1 MTEENSVDVTIDII
15 SDVVCPWCIVGYKQL
30 EEALDQTG
38 LTASI
43 RWHPFELNPQMAEE
57 GEDLREHLAA
67 KYGTTPEASKQARER
82 LTAIGESL
90 GFAFRYS
97 DDMRMMNTFRAHQ
110 LLTWAGTKGQQH
122 QLKMVLFAAF
132 FSDGRNVNDVDVL
145 ADACETAGLDR
156 VEALK
161 VLADGRFAQQVRDE
175 EQFWTS
181 RGIQGVPAMVFNQR
195 HLVTGAQGIDNY
207 VSVLEQLTQGRAA

>member
-43 RWHPFELNPQMAEE
+43 RWHPFELNPQMAED

-97 DDMRMMNTFRAHQ
+97 DEMRMVNTFRAHQ
-110 LLTWAGTKGQQH
+110 LLTWAGTKGRQH

-181 RGIQGVPAMVFNQR
+181 RGIQGVPAMIFNQR

>member
-30 EEALDQTG
+30 EEALDRTG

-97 DDMRMMNTFRAHQ
+97 DEMRMVNTFRAHQ
-110 LLTWAGTKGQQH
+110 LLTWAGTKGRQH